1 MDTNKKITAAIFS
14 FKSDITNRII
24 SSLNEIEIFDKIVV
38 VSKNELEV
46 NSQFLIKSDYPFT
59 SEAIKKVI
67 EEISKSHLLLING
80 SKFVE
85 LTKDAV
91 TNFISEAIITQ
102 AGWVYSDFY
111 EKQTNKLIL
120 HPLIDYQI
128 GSVRDDFD
136 FGNCFMIRTN
146 VAKEWLPELYSEK
159 NNLRYSGLY
168 DLRLTISRHSSMVR
182 IDDPLYT
189 VLMTDESTANE
200 KIFEYV
206 DPKNREVQIEMEQVA
221 THHLKKINAY
231 INPASKKSVRFENK
245 FNCEAS
251 IVIPVKNRVNTIGDA
266 INSALKQKTKFNFN
280 LIVVDNH
287 SEDGTTELIRNKS
300 LENKRVIHI
309 VPERTD
315 LGIGGC
321 WNEAIFHSECGK
333 FSVQLDSDDL
343 YINENTLQKIVDKF
357 YEEKCAMVIGSYKL
371 TDFNLNEI
379 PPGTIDHREWTD
391 ENGHNNALRINGL
404 GAPRAFY
411 TPILKEIKF
420 PNVSYGEDYAVGLAI
435 SRQFKVG
442 RIYEPV
448 YLCRRWEGNTDA
460 SLSLE
465 RQNANNFYKDSLRT
479 EEIIV
484 RQELN
489 RNKKH

>member
-14 FKSDITNRII
+14 FTSDVTNRII
-24 SSLNEIEIFDKIVV
+24 SNLNEIELFDKIIVV
-38 VSKNELEV
+38 AKNELEV
-46 NSQFLIKSDYPFT
+46 NSQFLIKSDHPFS

-67 EEISKSHLLLING
+67 EKTSTPYLLLING

-85 LTKDAV
+85 LTRDAIDSFV
-91 TNFISEAIITQ
+91 SQAIKTQ
-102 AGWVYSDFY
+102 AGWIYSDYY
-111 EKQTNKLIL
+111 EKKKDKLIL

-136 FGNCFMIRTN
+136 FGTCSMIRTDL
-146 VAKEWLPELYSEK
+146 VKEWLPKLYSEK

-168 DLRLTISRHSSMVR
+168 DLRLTISRYSSVIR
-182 IDDPLYT
+182 ISDPLYT
-189 VLMTDESTANE
+189 VLMNDESTANE
-200 KIFEYV
+200 KIFDYV

-231 INPASKKSVRFENK
+231 INPASKKSVSFENK

-280 LIVVDNH
+280 VIVVDNH

-300 LENKRVIHI
+300 LEDKRVIHI

-321 WNEAIFHSECGK
+321 WNEAIFHLECGK

-343 YINENTLQKIVDKF
+343 YSDENTLQKIVDKF

-371 TDFNLNEI
+371 TDFNLSEI
-379 PPGTIDHREWTD
+379 PPGIIDHSEWTD

-411 TPILKEIKF
+411 TPIIREVKF

-435 SRQFKVG
+435 SRQYKIG
-442 RIYEPV
+442 RIYEPI

-460 SLSLE
+460 SLSIE
-465 RQNANNFYKDSLRT
+465 KQNANNYYKDSLRT
-479 EEIIV
+479 KEILL

-489 RNKKH
+489 RSSKK

>member
-1 MDTNKKITAAIFS
+1 MDTNKKITAAILS
-14 FKSDITNRII
+14 FNTDITNRII
-24 SSLNEIEIFDKIVV
+24 TNLNGIKLFDKIVV
-38 VSKNELEV
+38 ISKNEFEI
-46 NSQFLIKSDYPFT
+46 NSQSLIKSDHPFS

-67 EEISKSHLLLING
+67 EETSTPYLLLING
-80 SKFVE
+80 SKYVE
-85 LTKDAV
+85 LTNDAAN
-91 TNFISEAIITQ
+91 NFIIEADKTKE
-102 AGWVYSDFY
+102 GWVYSDYY
-111 EKQTNKLIL
+111 EKQANKLVL

-136 FGNCFMIRTN
+136 FGNCSMIRTD

-168 DLRLTISRHSSMVR
+168 DLRLTISRHSSVIR
-182 IDDPLYT
+182 ISDPLYT
-189 VLMTDESTANE
+189 VFMNDESTANE

-206 DPKNREVQIEMEQVA
+206 DPKNRGVQIEMEQVA

-231 INPASKKSVRFENK
+231 INPVSKKSVSFDDK

-251 IVIPVKNRVNTIGDA
+251 IVIPVRNRVNTIGDA
-266 INSALKQKTKFNFN
+266 INSALKQKTKFDFN
-280 LIVVDNH
+280 VIVVDNN

-300 LENKRVIHI
+300 LEDKRVIHI

-343 YINENTLQKIVDKF
+343 YSDENTLPKIVNKF
-357 YEEKCAMVIGSYKL
+357 YEVKCAMVIGSYKL

-379 PPGTIDHREWTD
+379 PPGTIDHLEWTD

-411 TPILKEIKF
+411 TPIIREIKF

-435 SRQFKVG
+435 SRQYKVG

-479 EEIIV
+479 KEIIL
-484 RQELN
+484 RQDLN
-489 RNKKH
+489 QNKKH